1 MATFNADKYS
11 IASKTND
18 LYSDFGMN
26 LDIHPNTHDVVR
38 IRNEQSVTSSI
49 KNLLLT
55 DYYERPFQPTIGSSV
70 RRYLFELPTPLTAT
84 AIQTAIE
91 DTLRNHEP
99 RIRVVSVNVTLSD
112 DMTTYHIELTY
123 MLLNS
128 TTPVTLTMFL
138 DRIR

>member
-11 IASKTND
+11 IVSKTTD
-18 LYSDFGMN
+18 LFSDFAMN

-38 IRNEQSVTSSI
+38 IRNEQSITSSI

-70 RRYLFELPTPLTAT
+70 RHQLFEIPSLLTA
-84 AIQTAIE
+84 ISLQTAIE
-91 DTLRNHEP
+91 DTLKNHEP
-99 RIRVVSVNVTLSD
+99 RIQVNSVVVQPSDDMLTYNVTLNY
-112 DMTTYHIELTY
+112 TLI
-123 MLLNS
+123 NS
-128 TTPVTLTMFL
+128 TTPVSLTMFL